1 MKVSEKFE
9 SDINNETN
17 EPDSSLVKILDWSK
31 NEQLQQASLETC
43 ATKEE
48 FEWTLPETTPIKKNK
63 RWKLPSKKIKND
75 QGEYP
80 LLLKTVFS
88 VLLAITI
95 SLILGKSI
103 IYFISLGQDLNSP
116 LPSQPV
122 MAPISSNDNTTTKE
136 LVSIPELVSYV
147 VQAGVFTTK
156 EATDIEKKNLLSK
169 SISSTIVEINGNYA
183 LYIMIAN
190 SLESAKSLA
199 NTLVGNQSIEHY
211 TKELVLN
218 KKSLQLTK
226 LQAEQAIHITE
237 TFYYQLSMI
246 TTLANGVTLTP
257 ELLKEW
263 KLMMETF
270 NEKEIPESFI
280 PLYTILKDG
289 YALVVANPN
298 LSKAEIVQQ
307 QQKLLVFLDLFQKIP
322 SEQ

>member
-1 MKVSEKFE
+1 MKVSDKLQPN
-9 SDINNETN
+9 INNESN

-31 NEQLQQASLETC
+31 NEHLQQASLETC

-48 FEWTLPETTPIKKNK
+48 FEWTLPETTPVKKTRK
-63 RWKLPSKKIKND
+63 WRLPKQIKND

-122 MAPISSNDNTTTKE
+122 MAPVSSNDNTTTKE

-147 VQAGVFTTK
+147 VQVGVFTTK
-156 EATDIEKKNLLSK
+156 EAADIEKKNLLSK
-169 SISSTIVEINGNYA
+169 NISSTIVEIKGKYA

-211 TKELVLN
+211 TKELVLD

-270 NEKEIPESFI
+270 NEKDIPKSFI

-289 YALVVANPN
+289 YTLVVANPN